1 MEREE
6 LLLLRYSFMRL
17 LSAHIVNVH
26 NSLPTGKEFFCI
38 CAHYRY
44 TASPYSSKGWN
55 TEGDKIQMSQTEFNI
70 IMDEAAIRRAL
81 IRIAHEILERN
92 KGIDN
97 CVLVGIR
104 TRGIFFARRIAER
117 IQLIENVNIQVGELD
132 ITRYRDDKK
141 REERETADIS
151 EPFPIQDKKI
161 ILCDDVLYTG
171 RTIRAAMDALMDQGR
186 PQMIQLAVLADR
198 GHRELP
204 IRPDYVGKNV
214 PTSRT
219 EEIEVALK
227 ELDGIDEVKI
237 VHHRG

>member
-1 MEREE
+1 
-6 LLLLRYSFMRL
+6 
-17 LSAHIVNVH
+17 
-26 NSLPTGKEFFCI
+26 
-38 CAHYRY
+38 
-44 TASPYSSKGWN
+44 
-55 TEGDKIQMSQTEFNI
+55 MSNTEFNV

-81 IRIAHEILERN
+81 TRIAHEILERN

-117 IQLIENVNIQVGELD
+117 IQLIENETIPVGELD
-132 ITRYRDDKK
+132 ITRYRDDNK
-141 REERETADIS
+141 RDERETADIS
-151 EPFPIQDKKI
+151 DPFPIQDKKI

-227 ELDGIDEVKI
+227 ELDGVDEVKI